1 MFPILSCNERSRG
14 RSTGALT
21 LACACSCLAFG
32 ALAADDSAARPA
44 VAASATSASAS
55 APAPLPLTLLE
66 AEQRMLSFNRDLKS
80 AARQVEGAQAASISA
95 GARPNPTLSIN
106 SSGISPSEGIGAGW
120 LGGKRVDNTV
130 RVDQTIERGGKR
142 DIRLEGARAG
152 VEAARA
158 DLDNTERQQRLAV
171 RSAYFD
177 LLYAQGREELARQAA
192 RLGDQSVAAAETRLK
207 AGDLAAADVARI
219 QVDALRAHNDLRQA
233 VAATAGAKMTLA
245 LLIGAEREALRLQ
258 AADPWPAS
266 NDPAVPALGT
276 AALDFR
282 PDVRAALMRIDAA
295 EAALRLARSQRTR
308 DVTVGMQVERF
319 PTQSGNTVGFG
330 VSIPLFLGNY
340 FEGDIRR
347 AETDRYGARDELER
361 TRAIAFTEAER
372 ARSELAAAADR
383 LERFDASLLPTA
395 ARAAAAA
402 EFAFSNGAAGV
413 TDLLDSRRTL
423 NATRL
428 EALGARADFARALA
442 AWHAAAGENTI
453 TGQAAISRENR

>member
-21 LACACSCLAFG
+21 LACACWCLAFG
-32 ALAADDSAARPA
+32 ALAADDSATRPA
-44 VAASATSASAS
+44 IAAPATSASAS
-55 APAPLPLTLLE
+55 APLPLTLVE
-66 AEQRMLSFNRDLKS
+66 AEERMLSFNRDLKS

-106 SSGISPSEGIGAGW
+106 SIGISPSEGIGSGW
-120 LGGKRVDNTV
+120 PGGKRIDSTV

-152 VEAARA
+152 VEAALA
-158 DLDNTERQQRLAV
+158 DLDNTERRQRLAV

-177 LLYAQGREELARQAA
+177 LLYAQDREELAREAA
-192 RLGDQSVAAAETRLK
+192 RLADRSVAAAETRLN

-245 LLIGAEREALRLQ
+245 LLIGAEREAQRLQ
-258 AADPWPAS
+258 AADPWPSS
-266 NDPAVPALGT
+266 NDPAVPELGT
-276 AALDFR
+276 AALDSR
-282 PDVRAALMRIDAA
+282 PDVRAALMRIDTA

-308 DVTVGMQVERF
+308 DVTVGVQVERF

-330 VSIPLFLGNY
+330 VSIPLFLGNQ

-361 TRAIAFTEAER
+361 TRAIAFAEAER

-383 LERFDASLLPTA
+383 LARFDASLLPTA

-442 AWHAAAGENTI
+442 AWRAAAGENAI
-453 TGQAAISRENR
+453 TGQATVLRENR

>member
-21 LACACSCLAFG
+21 LACACSCFAFG

-44 VAASATSASAS
+44 MAAPATSASAS
-55 APAPLPLTLLE
+55 PPLPLTLVE
-66 AEQRMLSFNRDLKS
+66 AEERTLSFNRDLKR
-80 AARQVEGAQAASISA
+80 AAWQVEGAQAALISA

-120 LGGKRVDNTV
+120 LGGKRIDNTV
-130 RVDQTIERGGKR
+130 RIDQTIERGGKR

-177 LLYAQGREELARQAA
+177 LLYARGREELAREAA
-192 RLGDQSVAAAETRLK
+192 RLVDRLVAAAETRLK
-207 AGDLAAADVARI
+207 AGDLADADVARI

-245 LLIGAEREALRLQ
+245 LLIGAEREAQRLQ
-258 AADPWPAS
+258 AADPWPSS
-266 NDPAVPALGT
+266 NDPAVPELGT
-276 AALDFR
+276 AALDSR
-282 PDVRAALMRIDAA
+282 PDVRAALMRIDTA
-295 EAALRLARSQRTR
+295 EAALRLARSQRMR
-308 DVTVGMQVERF
+308 DVTLGMQVERF

-347 AETDRYGARDELER
+347 AETDRYGARDELDR
-361 TRAIAFTEAER
+361 TRAIAFAEAER

-383 LERFDASLLPTA
+383 LARFDASLLPTA

-442 AWHAAAGENTI
+442 AWRAAAGENAI
-453 TGQAAISRENR
+453 TGQATVLRENR